1 MADVNFPP
9 RYDASDSDAAHPR
22 SADLPALA
30 EVRDAARAMWADGA
44 QDQALDFVLAAL
56 GAVLKKSRELELL
69 IAKLRRA
76 GRSSER
82 LDPEQLALL
91 FAELAEQQQGR
102 DGAPSFDPEAEE
114 REDAQLERELE
125 ETKRE
130 AEASGKTKLEPKR
143 GWRTR
148 GVVREVHQGAL
159 PPEERTCAHC
169 GAAKRKIGTEVS
181 RELHYVPG
189 HFVEREYHRE
199 KWACTHC
206 KWGVT
211 TAPAPAKVIPRSAAT
226 PSLLAHVVVS
236 KYVDHTP
243 LHRLHRIY
251 DRSGAT
257 IPVSTLADW
266 VGSVADRVQ
275 PLVARLAERIVRDA
289 YVVGTD
295 ATGLRVLDPTS
306 PDNIQWG
313 TIWCVVGDETD
324 VVFHY
329 TPTGEGEPGPWTF
342 LAGRRGYLQ
351 ADAANVFDRLYNG
364 QVASA
369 IEVGCWSHGRRRFVA
384 LQDTDPRVAYPLM
397 LIRRLY
403 RHERLADLKKL
414 TPEQRRDLRRERSAP
429 VLDTLKPW
437 LILMV
442 ADEPPS
448 SDFARAC
455 GYLLN
460 HWDAL
465 TRFLDD
471 GRLRLDNNLTELQI
485 RDVATGRKNYLFA
498 GSHEAAHRTAVL
510 YSLMRTAGLHGVA
523 PLPYLSDVLT
533 KLAAGWDP
541 DRLDELLP
549 GRWASGNGP
558 P

>member
-1 MADVNFPP
+1 MADVNTPS
-9 RYDASDSDAAHPR
+9 RYELPDTHAAG
-22 SADLPALA
+22 PAFA
-30 EVRDAARAMWADGA
+30 EVREAARAMWSEGA

-56 GAVLKKSRELELL
+56 GAVLRKSRELELL
-69 IAKLRRA
+69 VAKLRRA

-91 FAELAEQQQGR
+91 FAELAEQQQAGN
-102 DGAPSFDPEAEE
+102 GAPSFDAQAEE
-114 REDAQLERELE
+114 RQDAELEHELE
-125 ETKRE
+125 EAKR
-130 AEASGKTKLEPKR
+130 ASKTTPPAPKR

-148 GVVREVHQGAL
+148 NVVREVHQVAL
-159 PPEERTCAHC
+159 PTEERTCTHC
-169 GAAKRKIGTEVS
+169 GATKRQIGTEVS

-189 HFVEREYHRE
+189 HFAEHEYHRE

-226 PSLLAHVVVS
+226 PSLLAHAVVS

-257 IPVSTLADW
+257 IPVSTLSDW
-266 VGSVADRVQ
+266 VGSVAQRVQ
-275 PLVARLAERIVRDA
+275 PLVARLAERILSDA
-289 YVVGTD
+289 YVVSTD

-313 TIWCVVGDETD
+313 TIWCVVGDEHD

-342 LAGRRGYLQ
+342 LAGRTGYLQ
-351 ADAANVFDRLYNG
+351 ADASNVFDRLYNG

-369 IEVGCWSHGRRRFVA
+369 IEVGCWAHGRRRFVA
-384 LQDTDPRVAYPLM
+384 LRDTDPRVAYPLM

-403 RHERLADLKKL
+403 RLERLADLKKL
-414 TPEQRRDLRRERSAP
+414 SHEERRDLRRERSGP

-437 LILMV
+437 LVLMA
-442 ADEPPS
+442 ADEPPR
-448 SDFARAC
+448 SDFAQAC
-455 GYLLN
+455 GYVLN
-460 HWDAL
+460 HWTAL
-465 TRFLDD
+465 SRFLDD
-471 GRLRLDNNLTELQI
+471 GRLRLDNTLCERQI
-485 RDVATGRKNYLFA
+485 RDVALGRKNYLFA
-498 GSHEAAHRTAVL
+498 GSHEAAQRTAVL
-510 YSLMRTAGLHGVA
+510 YSLMRSAALHGVA
-523 PLPYLSDVLT
+523 PFPYLSDVLT
-533 KLAAGWDP
+533 KLTSGWDP
-541 DRLDELLP
+541 GRLDELLP
-549 GRWASGNGP
+549 GCWHPGNAP

>member
-1 MADVNFPP
+1 MADVNTSP
-9 RYDASDSDAAHPR
+9 RYALSGAA
-22 SADLPALA
+22 AGPAFA
-30 EVRDAARAMWADGA
+30 EVRDAAQTMLAEGTPPQEVVAF
-44 QDQALDFVLAAL
+44 LLAAL
-56 GAVLKKSRELELL
+56 AAVLKKGRELELL

-82 LDPEQLALL
+82 VDPEQLAML
-91 FAELAEQQQGR
+91 FAELAEQQQAL
-102 DGAPSFDPEAEE
+102 DGVPAFDAEAEE
-114 REDAQLERELE
+114 RQDAELQRELE
-125 ETKRE
+125 AAKR
-130 AEASGKTKLEPKR
+130 ASEPVTEPKPKR
-143 GWRTR
+143 GWRTHN
-148 GVVREVHQGAL
+148 VVREVHQVAV
-159 PPEERTCAHC
+159 PVEERTCTHC
-169 GAAKRKIGTEVS
+169 GATKRKIGTETS

-251 DRSGAT
+251 DRTGAT

-266 VGSVADRVQ
+266 VGSVAERVQ
-275 PLVARLAERIVRDA
+275 PLVARLAERVVGDA

-295 ATGLRVLDPTS
+295 ATGLQVLDPTS
-306 PDNIQWG
+306 PDNVQRG
-313 TIWCVVGDETD
+313 TMWCVVGDETD

-342 LAGRRGYLQ
+342 LAGRTGYLQ
-351 ADAANVFDRLYNG
+351 ADASNVFDRLYNG

-369 IEVGCWSHGRRRFVA
+369 IEVGCWAHARRKFYA

-403 RHERLADLKKL
+403 LIERLADLKNL
-414 TPEQRRDLRRERSAP
+414 TPEERGSLRRARSGP

-437 LILMV
+437 LVLMA
-442 ADEPPS
+442 ADEPPR
-448 SDFARAC
+448 SDFAQAC
-455 GYLLN
+455 GYVLN
-460 HWDAL
+460 HWTAL
-465 TRFLDD
+465 TRFLED
-471 GRLRLDNNLTELQI
+471 GRLRPDNNSVERQI
-485 RDVATGRKNYLFA
+485 RDVALGRKNYLFA
-498 GSHEAAHRTAVL
+498 GSHEAAERTAVL
-510 YSLMRTAGLHGVA
+510 YSLMRTATLHGLA

-533 KLAAGWDP
+533 KVTAASDP
-541 DRLDELLP
+541 DDLDRLLP
-549 GRWASGNGP
+549 GRWQLGNGP